1 VKVIEANT
9 PAPIKSGTSL
19 GGISLGGL
27 MASLGPTKNND
38 SLPSLAGDRV
48 PLGVA
53 VVDVG
58 GIEID
63 DPSVELKKKR

>member
-1 VKVIEANT
+1 VQSNT
-9 PAPIKSGTSL
+9 APPTRSGNSL

-27 MASLGPTKNND
+27 MASFSSSGGKD
-38 SLPSLAGDRV
+38 SLPALAGNRT

-63 DPSVELKKKR
+63 DPSVELQKKK

>member
-1 VKVIEANT
+1 
-9 PAPIKSGTSL
+9 
-19 GGISLGGL
+19 
-27 MASLGPTKNND
+27 MASFSSSGGKD
-38 SLPSLAGDRV
+38 SLPALAGNRT

-63 DPSVELKKKR
+63 DPSVELQKKK